1 MSSIGERLEKIRINL
16 AMTGKS
22 FAETL
27 EITPQGYINYSKNK
41 RDIPIPIVLK
51 INQMFNISFDWLL
64 TGRGEMLQDGIE
76 KEEKIS
82 ISNKINSH
90 ISEKEIEIL
99 EAFRKLDQK
108 KQKLY
113 YHQILADAAQ
123 VEINADETNGILSE
137 DAKSAV

>member
-1 MSSIGERLEKIRINL
+1 MSSIGERLEKIRTNL

-22 FAETL
+22 FAEIL

-76 KEEKIS
+76 KNKIS

-99 EAFRKLDQK
+99 GDYRTLNEDEQEIFYHELKIAALKAK
-108 KQKLY
+108 KK
-113 YHQILADAAQ
+113 
-123 VEINADETNGILSE
+123 
-137 DAKSAV
+137 AKHI

>member
-22 FAETL
+22 FAEIL

-64 TGRGEMLQDGIE
+64 TGKGEMLQDNESRIFIPN
-76 KEEKIS
+76 KLD
-82 ISNKINSH
+82 SN

-99 EAFRKLDQK
+99 GAYRKLDQK
-108 KQKLY
+108 KQQLY
-113 YHQILADAAQ
+113 YHKILADAAQ
-123 VEINADETNGILSE
+123 VEIDADETNCILSE
-137 DAKSAV
+137 DVKSAV

>member
-1 MSSIGERLEKIRINL
+1 MSSIGGRLEKIRINL

-22 FAETL
+22 FAEIL

-64 TGRGEMLQDGIE
+64 TGKGEMLQDNESRIFIPN
-76 KEEKIS
+76 KLD
-82 ISNKINSH
+82 SN

-99 EAFRKLDQK
+99 EAYRKLDQK
-108 KQKLY
+108 KQKFY
-113 YHQILADAAQ
+113 YHQILADATQA
-123 VEINADETNGILSE
+123 EIEADEINGILLE

>member
-1 MSSIGERLEKIRINL
+1 MSSIGERLEKIRTSL

-22 FAETL
+22 FAEIL

-64 TGRGEMLQDGIE
+64 TGRGEMLQDNIE
-76 KEEKIS
+76 KNKIS

-90 ISEKEIEIL
+90 ISEKEIEIW
-99 EAFRKLDQK
+99 EDYRTLDKDEQEIFYHELKIAAIKAK
-108 KQKLY
+108 KK
-113 YHQILADAAQ
+113 AK
-123 VEINADETNGILSE
+123 ETNGILSE

>member
-1 MSSIGERLEKIRINL
+1 MSSIGERLEKIRTSL

-64 TGRGEMLQDGIE
+64 TGRGEMLQDDIE
-76 KEEKIS
+76 KNKIS

-90 ISEKEIEIL
+90 ISEKEIEIW
-99 EAFRKLDQK
+99 EDYRTLDEDEQEIFYHELKTAALKAK
-108 KQKLY
+108 KK
-113 YHQILADAAQ
+113 AK
-123 VEINADETNGILSE
+123 EINGILLE
-137 DAKSAV
+137 DA

>member
-1 MSSIGERLEKIRINL
+1 MSSIGERLEKIRTNL

-22 FAETL
+22 FAEIL

-41 RDIPIPIVLK
+41 RDIPISIVLK
-51 INQMFNISFDWLL
+51 INQMFNVSFDWLL

-76 KEEKIS
+76 KNKIS
-82 ISNKINSH
+82 ISNKINSN

-99 EAFRKLDQK
+99 EDYRTLDEDEQEIFYHELKTVALKAK
-108 KQKLY
+108 KK
-113 YHQILADAAQ
+113 AK
-123 VEINADETNGILSE
+123 ETNGILSE

>member
-1 MSSIGERLEKIRINL
+1 MSSIGERLEKIRTSL

-22 FAETL
+22 FAEIL

-64 TGRGEMLQDGIE
+64 TGRGEMLQDDIE
-76 KEEKIS
+76 KNKIS

-90 ISEKEIEIL
+90 ISEKEIEIW
-99 EAFRKLDQK
+99 ENYRTLDEDEQEIFYHELKTAALKAK
-108 KQKLY
+108 KK
-113 YHQILADAAQ
+113 AK
-123 VEINADETNGILSE
+123 ETNGILLE